1 VREKVKDFLSCV
13 LVCIVFLAILII
25 HPFYPVPPYPK
36 PPFPTLH
43 LVQAPPPV
51 AYCAPLDI
59 IVIDKL
65 NGNRLNTGVV
75 HVFRQGGS
83 IPVETLILNTSTM
96 TVKKY
101 CSGDKL
107 FLYYD
112 DGNTRNSLKVELPY
126 AYSEKYVKP
135 SFLIPFE
142 VVRPPPRLI
151 SWILLPNATW
161 IPWIH
166 GEVLRDNSLLAKGKA
181 SLSYYILI
189 PDENFGF
196 EPYANPFDS
205 VYPEREALLRFVVRT
220 SFGARPS
227 VTGNGVQKIYG
238 DDEKDIYVFKLGF
251 FARWVVGKLG
261 QGGRF
266 IDEGLLE
273 MPLEIDASNMSEG
286 ATLFINVALTC
297 HDSFKFLETHG
308 RSINGTITYNLTS
321 IVLYKPES

>member
-36 PPFPTLH
+36 PPYPTLYP
-43 LVQAPPPV
+43 LQTPPPV
-51 AYCAPLDI
+51 AYCAPLNI
-59 IVIDKL
+59 TVIDKL
-65 NGNRLNTGVV
+65 NGSCLNTGVV

-83 IPVETLILNTSTM
+83 IPVETLMLNSSTM

-112 DGNTRNSLKVELPY
+112 GRGIRSSLKVELPY

-142 VVRPPPRLI
+142 VVKPPPRLL

-161 IPWIH
+161 IH
-166 GEVLRDNSLLAKGKA
+166 GEVLRDSSLLAKGKA

-196 EPYANPFDS
+196 EPYTAPFDN
-205 VYPEREALLRFVVRT
+205 VYPEREALLCFVVRT

-227 VTGNGVQKIYG
+227 VVGNGVQKTYG
-238 DDEKDIYVFKLGF
+238 DDEKDIYVFKPGF
-251 FARWVVGKLG
+251 FARWVVGKPG

-266 IDEGLLE
+266 IDEGLLKI
-273 MPLEIDASNMSEG
+273 PLEIDASNMSEG
-286 ATLFINVALTC
+286 ATLFINVTLAY